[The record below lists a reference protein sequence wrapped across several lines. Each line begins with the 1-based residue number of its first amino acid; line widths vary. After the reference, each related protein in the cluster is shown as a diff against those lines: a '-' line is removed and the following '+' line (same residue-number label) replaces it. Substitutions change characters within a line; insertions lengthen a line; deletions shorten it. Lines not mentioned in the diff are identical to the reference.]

1 MGKRLKIDRAI
12 YLVDDKTKTYRLLS
26 RNPEWENLRP
36 QENERNKR
44 HIDGA
49 HAFSK
54 LVVGRPSGIEQQ
66 RERS

>member
-1 MGKRLKIDRAI
+1 MPKRLKIDRAI

-44 HIDGA
+44 LIDGYTRV
-49 HAFSK
+49 FK
-54 LVVGRPSGIEQQ
+54 VGR
-66 RERS
+66 RKTFRYRATT